1 MIEMLWKIAVAGND
15 SALEFASQELG
26 RCLKAMD
33 SHTEIAVM
41 HYSNF
46 RPELTSLLWLGIC
59 PHVQAEVSDPKYDD
73 AYWIDVDSCIGA
85 IRGSN
90 ARSVLMGVYRFL
102 RELGCSWVRPGAD
115 GEYLPNV
122 CTESVSVHLR
132 EAASYRHRG
141 ICIEGAV
148 SYEHV
153 RDTIDWMPKLGY
165 NAYFNQ
171 FNNPFTFYDRWYS
184 HRDNPN
190 LQGTKITSAEVE
202 GLRDSSVYEMK
213 KRGLLYHSAG
223 HGWTCEPFGIP
234 GESWE
239 PADTFP
245 ESSRKY
251 LAKVNGKRDL
261 WGGIALNT
269 NLCYSNPAVRKR
281 IADAVAKRC
290 AEIPDIDFM
299 HVWLAD
305 GSNNHCE
312 CDNCRKKRAS
322 DWYVT
327 LLNEIDAQLTRRK
340 LTTKIVFLIYVDLLW
355 NPVAEKLNNPERF
368 VLMFA
373 PISRTYSSS
382 ISDAEVYDE
391 NALPDYKLN
400 RLQFPASVSENLAW
414 LRKWQNHFTG
424 DGFDFDYHFMWDH
437 FNDPGYYRTAETLFR
452 DMQGLH
458 KVGLNGMV
466 SCQNLRVFFPTGLGM
481 TAMAAALWNENADFD
496 KVADEYFA
504 NAYGEDGDTIKN
516 YMKSLSD
523 AFCPPYFRGEMPV
536 VDTKAAQRFASV
548 HNILAAH
555 RTLIRN
561 RAEDD
566 KLPESRK
573 ASWKYLMYH
582 AELCE
587 ILARCFTLKSEGMFD
602 KARLLLN
609 DVLSYARLHESVL
622 HHVFDVTLFQS
633 TLTSAFNRGIQ

>member
-1 MIEMLWKIAVAGND
+1 MLWKIAVAGKD
-15 SALEFASQELG
+15 SAVDFASQELE

-33 SHTEIAVM
+33 EHAEIAVM
-41 HYSNF
+41 RYSVF
-46 RPELTSLLWLGIC
+46 RPELPSLLWLGVC
-59 PHVQAEVSDPKYDD
+59 PHVQAEVCDPKYDD
-73 AYWIDVDSCIGA
+73 AYWIDVDNAIGA

-115 GEYLPNV
+115 GEYLPKIDADNH
-122 CTESVSVHLR
+122 SVHIH

-165 NAYFNQ
+165 NAYYNQ
-171 FNNPFTFYDRWYS
+171 FNNPVTFYDRWYS
-184 HRDNPN
+184 HKDNPN
-190 LQGTKITSAEVE
+190 LNGIKLTSAEVE
-202 GLRDSSVYEMK
+202 GLRDSSVFEMK
-213 KRGLLYHSAG
+213 KRGLLYHAAG

-234 GESWE
+234 GEAWE
-239 PADTFP
+239 PTDSFP
-245 ESSRKY
+245 ESARKY

-261 WGGIALNT
+261 WGGVALNT
-269 NLCYSNPAVRKR
+269 NLCYSNPTVRKK
-281 IADAVAKRC
+281 IVDAVSKRC

-312 CDNCRKKRAS
+312 CENCRKKRAS

-340 LTTKIVFLIYVDLLW
+340 ITTKIVFLIYVDLLW
-355 NPVAEKLNNPERF
+355 NPVAEKLTNPERF

-382 ISDAEVYDE
+382 IAEAAVFDE

-400 RLQFPASVSENLAW
+400 KLQFPSSVSENLAW
-414 LRKWQNHFTG
+414 LRKWQKDFKG

-437 FNDPGYYRTAETLFR
+437 FHDPGYYETAETLFR

-466 SCQNLRVFFPTGLGM
+466 SCQNQRVFFPTGLGM
-481 TAMAAALWNENADFD
+481 TAMAAALWNENSDFEQI
-496 KVADEYFA
+496 ADEYFT
-504 NAYGEDGDTIKN
+504 NAFGDCGKTIQN
-516 YMKSLSD
+516 YMRSLSE
-523 AFCPPYFRGEMPV
+523 AFCPSYFRGEMPI
-536 VDTKAAQRFASV
+536 VDTDAARRFASV
-548 HNILAAH
+548 QDILSAH
-555 RTLIRN
+555 QELIYSQAENETLP
-561 RAEDD
+561 
-566 KLPESRK
+566 KSRK
-573 ASWKYLMYH
+573 ESWKLLVYH
-582 AELCE
+582 AELCA
-587 ILARCFTLKSEGMFD
+587 ILARCFALKAEGNFD
-602 KARLLLN
+602 KARTLLD
-609 DVLSYARLHESVL
+609 DVLSYARLHESIL
-622 HHVFDVTLFQS
+622 HHVFDVCLFQS
-633 TLTSAFNRGIQ
+633 TITRAFERGIK